1 MESATMKEKQPFK
14 PRWSWA
20 FIPPSL
26 IIGAAILLIP
36 LFAAMTMQSLT
47 RQKTET
53 TRLLLEKGEA
63 LIRSFEAGA
72 RTGAWLRWD
81 AWQLQKLLIETAQQP
96 GIDYF
101 IITDVAGA
109 ILADSDPYR
118 IGDFY
123 GTDLDLKGLTTMKTI
138 QWRQVANTEGAD
150 TFEVYRRF
158 APTTEPFVVW
168 EGRENHAD
176 SPGFVIFVGLDM
188 GPVLAARKADERNT
202 IWMAVLLI
210 GVGLSGII
218 SLLLAQGYKTTRQ
231 TLSRVQAFS
240 AHLMENM
247 PMGLVVINPQGKII
261 AFNKTASAIL
271 TLPVREVRERTA
283 AAILPPACLEIIG
296 SLGEG
301 RGLMAKE
308 MDCPLGNGRTVPLE
322 IIASRLQD
330 PQGDFLGVVILF
342 RDISDVQA
350 LKGEIARTQHLAALG
365 SLAAGVAHEIRNP
378 LSSIKGFATY
388 FKERYREVPADLET
402 AEIMIGEV
410 ERLNRVIGQLL
421 EFARPTTLNLEKGS
435 LTALVEEVLKII
447 AGEMGEKEIA
457 LRKELTV
464 MPDISFDKDKMKQ
477 VFLNLFLNALGAM
490 DKGGSLSVKSRP
502 LNKQWLQVE
511 IIDTGTGIG
520 KEDLGRI
527 FDPYFTTKPSGTGLG
542 MAIVQKILTAHHG
555 EIKLESDWGKGTR
568 VIILLSSG
576 TGAPIMANASIKGR
590 NPSFPPVDS

>member
-1 MESATMKEKQPFK
+1 MKAKQSMK
-14 PRWSWA
+14 HRWSWA
-20 FIPPSL
+20 FIPPWI

-36 LFAAMTMQSLT
+36 LFAVMTMQSLN

-72 RTGAWLRWD
+72 RTGAGLRWD

-101 IITDVAGA
+101 IITNAAGT

-123 GTDLDLKGLTTMKTI
+123 GTDLDLKGLATKKTI
-138 QWRQVANTEGAD
+138 QWRQVANTDGAD
-150 TFEVYRRF
+150 TFEVFRRF
-158 APTTEPFVVW
+158 TPTPEPFAIW
-168 EGRENHAD
+168 EGTKHHAD
-176 SPGFVIFVGLDM
+176 FPGFVIFVGMDM
-188 GPVLAARKADERNT
+188 GPVLAARKADEEHT

-210 GVGLSGII
+210 GVGLSGVI
-218 SLLLAQGYKTTRQ
+218 SLLLAQGYKTTRKS
-231 TLSRVQAFS
+231 LSRVQAFS
-240 AHLMENM
+240 DHLMENI

-261 AFNKTASAIL
+261 TFNKTASAIL
-271 TLPVREVRERTA
+271 ALPVNETGERAT
-283 AAILPPACLEIIG
+283 AAILPSACLEIV
-296 SLGEG
+296 SRLAEG
-301 RGLMAKE
+301 NGLIAKE
-308 MDCPLGNGRTVPLE
+308 MDCPLRNGQTVPLE

-330 PQGDFLGVVILF
+330 PQGEILGVVILL
-342 RDISDVQA
+342 RDISDLLA
-350 LKGEIARTQHLAALG
+350 MKGEIARTQHLAALG

-388 FKERYREVPADLET
+388 FKERYREIPADRET

-421 EFARPTTLNLEKGS
+421 EFARPTTLHLEKGS
-435 LTALVEEVLKII
+435 IPALVKDVLKII
-447 AGEMGEKEIA
+447 TGEMGEREIV
-457 LRKELTV
+457 LERELTTL
-464 MPDISFDKDKMKQ
+464 PDISFDKDKMKQ
-477 VFLNLFLNALGAM
+477 VFLNLFLNALEAM
-490 DKGGSLSVKSRP
+490 NEGGSLTVKAGP
-502 LNKQWLQVE
+502 LNEQWLQIE
-511 IIDTGTGIG
+511 IIDTGTGIA

-555 EIKLESDWGKGTR
+555 EIKLESEPGKGTR
-568 VIILLSSG
+568 TIILLPSG
-576 TGAPIMANASIKGR
+576 SEETLTNDTSAKSRKTPAPRG
-590 NPSFPPVDS
+590 DG

>member
-1 MESATMKEKQPFK
+1 MKAKQPFK

-20 FIPPSL
+20 FIPPSI

-36 LFAAMTMQSLT
+36 LFAAMTMQSLN

-101 IITDVAGA
+101 IITDAAGT

-123 GTDLDLKGLTTMKTI
+123 GTDLDLKGLTTTKTI
-138 QWRQVANTEGAD
+138 RWRQVANTEGTD

-158 APTTEPFVVW
+158 TPTTEPFAVW
-168 EGRENHAD
+168 EGRKNHAD
-176 SPGFVIFVGLDM
+176 SPGFVIFVGMDM
-188 GPVLAARKADERNT
+188 GPVLTAQKADEKNT

-210 GVGLSGII
+210 GVGLSGVI
-218 SLLLAQGYKTTRQ
+218 SLLLAQGYKTTRKS
-231 TLSRVQAFS
+231 LSRVQAFS
-240 AHLMENM
+240 EHLMENM
-247 PMGLVVINPQGKII
+247 PMGLVVINPQEQII

-271 TLPVREVRERTA
+271 TLPLSEARERQA

-301 RGLMAKE
+301 RGLIAKE
-308 MDCPLGNGRTVPLE
+308 MDCPLGNGRTVHLE

-330 PQGDFLGVVILF
+330 PRGDVLGAVILL
-342 RDISDVQA
+342 RDISDVQV
-350 LKGEIARTQHLAALG
+350 LKKEIARTQHLAALG

-388 FKERYREVPADLET
+388 FKERYRAVPADLET

-421 EFARPTTLNLEKGS
+421 EFARPTTLTLEKGS
-435 LTALVEEVLKII
+435 LTALVEEALKII

-457 LRKELTV
+457 LRKELTAL
-464 MPDISFDKDKMKQ
+464 PDISFDKDKMKQ

-490 DKGGSLSVKSRP
+490 DNGGALTVKSRP
-502 LNKQWLQVE
+502 VNEQWLQIE
-511 IIDTGTGIG
+511 IIDTGPGIA

-555 EIKLESDWGKGTR
+555 EIKLESEWGKGTR
-568 VIILLSSG
+568 AIILLPSG
-576 TGAPIMANASIKGR
+576 TGDALMT
-590 NPSFPPVDS
+590 D

>member
-1 MESATMKEKQPFK
+1 MKAKQPMK
-14 PRWSWA
+14 HRWSWA
-20 FIPPSL
+20 FIPPWI

-36 LFAAMTMQSLT
+36 LFAAMTMQSIN

-72 RTGAWLRWD
+72 RTGAGLRWN

-101 IITDVAGA
+101 IITDAAGT

-123 GTDLDLKGLTTMKTI
+123 GTNLDLKGLTTTNTV
-138 QWRQVANTEGAD
+138 QWRQVANTDGAD

-158 APTTEPFVVW
+158 APTPEPFTVW
-168 EGRENHAD
+168 ESKRYHAD
-176 SPGFVIFVGLDM
+176 SPGFVIFVGMDM
-188 GPVLAARKADERNT
+188 GPVLAARKADEEHT
-202 IWMAVLLI
+202 IWMAVILI
-210 GVGLSGII
+210 GVGLSGVI
-218 SLLLAQGYKTTRQ
+218 SLLLAQGYKTTRKS
-231 TLSRVQAFS
+231 LSRVQAFS
-240 AHLMENM
+240 DHLMENM
-247 PMGLVVINPQGKII
+247 PMGLVVINPRGKII

-271 TLPVREVRERTA
+271 ALPVNEAREQAA
-283 AAILPPACLEIIG
+283 AAILPPSCLEIIG
-296 SLGEG
+296 TLSEG
-301 RGLMAKE
+301 QGFVAKE
-308 MDCPLGNGRTVPLE
+308 MDCPLRNGRTVPLE

-330 PQGDFLGVVILF
+330 PGGEILGVVILF
-342 RDISDVQA
+342 RDISDFQA

-388 FKERYREVPADLET
+388 FKERYREIPADRET

-421 EFARPTTLNLEKGS
+421 EFARPTTLHLEKGS
-435 LTALVEEVLKII
+435 LAALVEDVLKII
-447 AGEMGEKEIA
+447 AGEMGEKGIA
-457 LRKELTV
+457 LERELMTL
-464 MPDISFDKDKMKQ
+464 PDISFDRDKMKQ

-490 DKGGSLSVKSRP
+490 DEGGRLTVKARP
-502 LNKQWLQVE
+502 VNGQWLGIE
-511 IIDTGTGIG
+511 IVDTGTGIAR
-520 KEDLGRI
+520 EDLGRI

-555 EIKLESDWGKGTR
+555 EIKMESEPGQGTR
-568 VIILLSSG
+568 AIILLPSG
-576 TGAPIMANASIKGR
+576 NDERNEKG
-590 NPSFPPVDS
+590 

>member
-1 MESATMKEKQPFK
+1 MKAKQLMK

-20 FIPPSL
+20 FIPPWI

-36 LFAAMTMQSLT
+36 LFAVMTMQSLN

-72 RTGAWLRWD
+72 RTGAGLRWD

-101 IITDVAGA
+101 IITDATGT

-123 GTDLDLKGLTTMKTI
+123 GTDLDLKGLTTTKTI
-138 QWRQVANTEGAD
+138 QWRQVANTDGAD

-158 APTTEPFVVW
+158 APTPEPFTIW
-168 EGRENHAD
+168 KGGGNHAE
-176 SPGFVIFVGLDM
+176 SRGFVIFVGMDM
-188 GPVLAARKADERNT
+188 GPVLAARRADEEHT
-202 IWMAVLLI
+202 IWMSVLLI
-210 GVGLSGII
+210 GVGLSGVI
-218 SLLLAQGYKTTRQ
+218 SLLLAQGYKTTRKS
-231 TLSRVQAFS
+231 LSRVQAFS
-240 AHLMENM
+240 DHLMENM
-247 PMGLVVINPQGKII
+247 PMGLVVINAQGKII
-261 AFNKTASAIL
+261 AFNKTASAIMA
-271 TLPVREVRERTA
+271 LPVSEARERTA
-283 AAILPPACLEIIG
+283 ASILPPSCLEIVSSID
-296 SLGEG
+296 EG
-301 RGLMAKE
+301 QELIAKE
-308 MDCPLGNGRTVPLE
+308 MDCPLRNGRMVPLE

-330 PQGDFLGVVILF
+330 PQGEILGVVILF
-342 RDISDVQA
+342 RDISDLQA

-388 FKERYREVPADLET
+388 FKERYREIPADRET

-421 EFARPTTLNLEKGS
+421 EFARPTTLHLEKGS
-435 LTALVEEVLKII
+435 LAALVEDVLKII
-447 AGEMGEKEIA
+447 AGEMAAKKIA
-457 LRKELTV
+457 LGKELTAL
-464 MPDISFDKDKMKQ
+464 PDISFDKDKMKQ
-477 VFLNLFLNALGAM
+477 VFLNIFLNALGAM
-490 DKGGSLSVKSRP
+490 NEGGNLTVKARP
-502 LNKQWLQVE
+502 VSEQWLEIE
-511 IIDTGTGIG
+511 IIDTGTGIAR
-520 KEDLGRI
+520 EDLGRI

-555 EIKLESDWGKGTR
+555 EIKMESEPGKGTR
-568 VIILLSSG
+568 AIILLPSG
-576 TGAPIMANASIKGR
+576 SEER
-590 NPSFPPVDS
+590 NEEGKS

>member
-1 MESATMKEKQPFK
+1 MKAKQSMK

-20 FIPPSL
+20 FIPPWI
-26 IIGAAILLIP
+26 IIGSAILLIP
-36 LFAAMTMQSLT
+36 LFAVMTVQSLN

-72 RTGAWLRWD
+72 RTGAGLRWD

-101 IITDVAGA
+101 IITDAAGT

-123 GTDLDLKGLTTMKTI
+123 GTDLDLKSLAATKTI
-138 QWRQVANTEGAD
+138 QWRQVGNTDGAD

-158 APTTEPFVVW
+158 APTPEPFTVW
-168 EGRENHAD
+168 EGRKNHAD
-176 SPGFVIFVGLDM
+176 SQGFVIFVGMDM
-188 GPVLAARKADERNT
+188 GPVLAARKDDEEHT
-202 IWMAVLLI
+202 IWMAVVLI
-210 GVGLSGII
+210 SVGLSGVI
-218 SLLLAQGYKTTRQ
+218 SLLLAQGYKTTRKS
-231 TLSRVQAFS
+231 LSRVQAFS
-240 AHLMENM
+240 DHLMENM
-247 PMGLVVINPQGKII
+247 PMGLVVINPQEKII

-271 TLPVREVRERTA
+271 ALPVNEARERTA
-283 AAILPPACLEIIG
+283 TAILPPACLEIIG
-296 SLGEG
+296 SLTEG
-301 RGLMAKE
+301 QEFIAKE
-308 MDCPLGNGRTVPLE
+308 MDCPLRNGRTVPLE
-322 IIASRLQD
+322 VIASRLQD
-330 PQGDFLGVVILF
+330 PQGEILGVVILF
-342 RDISDVQA
+342 RDISDIQA
-350 LKGEIARTQHLAALG
+350 LKGEIARTQHLAAIG

-421 EFARPTTLNLEKGS
+421 EFARPTTLHLEKGS
-435 LTALVEEVLKII
+435 IASLVEDALKII
-447 AGEMGEKEIA
+447 AGEMGGKKIT
-457 LRKELTV
+457 LQKEL
-464 MPDISFDKDKMKQ
+464 MALPDISFDKDKMKQ

-490 DKGGSLSVKSRP
+490 DKGGGLTIKAEPV
-502 LNKQWLQVE
+502 NEQWLRID
-511 IIDTGTGIG
+511 IIDTGTGIA

-555 EIKLESDWGKGTR
+555 EIKLESEPGQGTR
-568 VIILLSSG
+568 ATILLPSG
-576 TGAPIMANASIKGR
+576 TDER
-590 NPSFPPVDS
+590 NEERKS

>member
-1 MESATMKEKQPFK
+1 MKVKQALK

-20 FIPPSL
+20 FIPPWI

-36 LFAAMTMQSLT
+36 LFAVMTMQSLN

-53 TRLLLEKGEA
+53 TRLLMEKGEA

-72 RTGAWLRWD
+72 RTGAGLRWD

-101 IITDVAGA
+101 IITDTAGT

-123 GTDLDLKGLTTMKTI
+123 GTDLDLKDLATTKTI
-138 QWRQVANTEGAD
+138 QWRQVANTDGAD

-158 APTTEPFVVW
+158 APTPEPFTVW
-168 EGRENHAD
+168 EGRKNPAD
-176 SPGFVIFVGLDM
+176 SPGFVIFVGMDM
-188 GPVLAARKADERNT
+188 GPVLAARKADEEHT
-202 IWMAVLLI
+202 IWMAVVLI
-210 GVGLSGII
+210 SVGLSGVI
-218 SLLLAQGYKTTRQ
+218 SLLLAQGYKTTKKS
-231 TLSRVQAFS
+231 LSRVQAFS
-240 AHLMENM
+240 DHLMENM
-247 PMGLVVINPQGKII
+247 PMGLVVINPHGKII

-271 TLPVREVRERTA
+271 ALPVSEARERTA
-283 AAILPPACLEIIG
+283 AAILPPTCLEIIG
-296 SLGEG
+296 SLDEG
-301 RGLMAKE
+301 QEFVAKE
-308 MDCPLGNGRTVPLE
+308 MDCPLRNGQTVPLE
-322 IIASRLQD
+322 VIASRLHD
-330 PQGDFLGVVILF
+330 PRGEILGVVILF
-342 RDISDVQA
+342 RDISNLQD

-388 FKERYREVPADLET
+388 FKERYREVAADLET

-421 EFARPTTLNLEKGS
+421 EFARPTALHLERGS
-435 LTALVEEVLKII
+435 LAALVEEVLKIV
-447 AGEMGEKEIA
+447 AGEREEKKIEI
-457 LRKELTV
+457 RKELTAL
-464 MPDISFDKDKMKQ
+464 PDISFDKDKMKQ

-490 DKGGSLSVKSRP
+490 DNGGVLTIKARP
-502 LNKQWLQVE
+502 IDKQWLGIE
-511 IIDTGTGIG
+511 IIDTGTGIA

-555 EIKLESDWGKGTR
+555 EIKLESEPGQGTR
-568 VIILLSSG
+568 AMILLPSG
-576 TGAPIMANASIKGR
+576 TDETLAT
-590 NPSFPPVDS
+590 DSRHNGG

>member
-1 MESATMKEKQPFK
+1 MKAKEPMKY
-14 PRWSWA
+14 RWSWA
-20 FIPPSL
+20 FIPPWI

-36 LFAAMTMQSLT
+36 LFAVMTMQSLN

-72 RTGAWLRWD
+72 RTGAGLRWD

-101 IITDVAGA
+101 IITDAAGT

-123 GTDLDLKGLTTMKTI
+123 GTDLDLKGLTTAKTI
-138 QWRQVANTEGAD
+138 QWRQVANTDGAD

-158 APTTEPFVVW
+158 APTSEPFTVW
-168 EGRENHAD
+168 GDRKNAVD
-176 SPGFVIFVGLDM
+176 APGFAIFVGMDM
-188 GPVLAARKADERNT
+188 GPVLAARKADEEHT
-202 IWMAVLLI
+202 IWMAVVLI
-210 GVGLSGII
+210 SVGLSGVI
-218 SLLLAQGYKTTRQ
+218 SLLLAQGYKTTRKS
-231 TLSRVQAFS
+231 LSRIQAFS
-240 AHLMENM
+240 DHLMENM
-247 PMGLVVINPQGKII
+247 PMGLIAINTHGKII
-261 AFNKTASAIL
+261 AFNKAASAIL
-271 TLPVREVRERTA
+271 ALPVSEARERTA
-283 AAILPPACLEIIG
+283 AVILPPACLEIIG
-296 SLGEG
+296 SLDKGQEFI
-301 RGLMAKE
+301 AKE

-330 PQGDFLGVVILF
+330 PRGEILGIVILF
-342 RDISDVQA
+342 RDISDLQA
-350 LKGEIARTQHLAALG
+350 LKGEIARTRHLAALG

-388 FKERYREVPADLET
+388 FKERYREVSADRET

-421 EFARPTTLNLEKGS
+421 EFARPTTLHLEKGS
-435 LTALVEEVLKII
+435 LTALVEEVLKIV
-447 AGEMGEKEIA
+447 AGEREEKKIEI
-457 LRKELTV
+457 RKELTAL
-464 MPDISFDKDKMKQ
+464 PDISFDKDKMKQ
-477 VFLNLFLNALGAM
+477 VFLNLLLNALGAM
-490 DKGGSLSVKSRP
+490 DNGGVLTVKARP
-502 LNKQWLQVE
+502 VDKQWLGIE
-511 IIDTGTGIG
+511 IIDTGTGIA

-555 EIKLESDWGKGTR
+555 EIKLESEPAQGTR
-568 VIILLSSG
+568 AMILL
-576 TGAPIMANASIKGR
+576 
-590 NPSFPPVDS
+590 PSETDETLMTN

>member
-1 MESATMKEKQPFK
+1 MKAKRPMK
-14 PRWSWA
+14 HRSSWA
-20 FIPPSL
+20 FIPPWI

-36 LFAAMTMQSLT
+36 LFAVMTMQSLN

-72 RTGAWLRWD
+72 RTGAGLRWD

-101 IITDVAGA
+101 IITDAAGK

-123 GTDLDLKGLTTMKTI
+123 GSDLDLKGLATTKAI
-138 QWRQVANTEGAD
+138 QWRQVANTDGAD

-158 APTTEPFVVW
+158 APTTEPFTVW
-168 EGRENHAD
+168 EERE
-176 SPGFVIFVGLDM
+176 SPAGTAGFVIFVGMDM
-188 GPVLAARKADERNT
+188 GPVLAARKADEKNT

-210 GVGLSGII
+210 GVGLSGFI
-218 SLLLAQGYKTTRQ
+218 SLLLAQGYKATRQ
-231 TLSRVQAFS
+231 SLSRVQAFS
-240 AHLMENM
+240 DHLMENM
-247 PMGLVVINPQGKII
+247 PMGLVVINPQEKII

-271 TLPVREVRERTA
+271 AIPVGEARERTA
-283 AAILPPACLEIIG
+283 TAILPPTCLEIIG
-296 SLGEG
+296 NLA
-301 RGLMAKE
+301 RGNGLIAKE

-330 PQGDFLGVVILF
+330 HRGDFLGVVILF

-388 FKERYREVPADLET
+388 FKERYREMPADLET

-421 EFARPTTLNLEKGS
+421 EFARPTSLHLENGS
-435 LTALVEEVLKII
+435 LAALIEEVLKIV
-447 AGEMGEKEIA
+447 AGEMVEKDIA
-457 LRKELTV
+457 LQRELTDL
-464 MPDISFDKDKMKQ
+464 PEISFDKDKMKQ

-490 DKGGSLSVKSRP
+490 DKGGVLTVKARP
-502 LNKQWLQVE
+502 VKGQWLQIE
-511 IIDTGTGIG
+511 IIDTGTGIA

-555 EIKLESDWGKGTR
+555 EIKVESEPGTGTR
-568 VIILLSSG
+568 AMILLPTG
-576 TGAPIMANASIKGR
+576 TVER
-590 NPSFPPVDS
+590 NEEG

>member
-1 MESATMKEKQPFK
+1 MKAKQPIK
-14 PRWSWA
+14 SRWSWA
-20 FIPPSL
+20 FIPPWI

-36 LFAAMTMQSLT
+36 LFAVMTMQSLN

-72 RTGAWLRWD
+72 RTGAGLRWD
-81 AWQLQKLLIETAQQP
+81 AFQLQKLLIETAQQP

-101 IITDVAGA
+101 IITDAAGT

-123 GTDLDLKGLTTMKTI
+123 GTDLDLKRLATTKTI
-138 QWRQVANTEGAD
+138 QWRQVANTDGAD

-158 APTTEPFVVW
+158 APTPEPFTVW
-168 EGRENHAD
+168 KGRKNHAD
-176 SPGFVIFVGLDM
+176 SPGFVIFVGMDM
-188 GPVLAARKADERNT
+188 GPVLAARKADEKHT
-202 IWMAVLLI
+202 IWMATLLI
-210 GVGLSGII
+210 FVGLSGVI
-218 SLLLAQGYKTTRQ
+218 SLLLAQGYMTTRKS
-231 TLSRVQAFS
+231 LSRVQAFS
-240 AHLMENM
+240 DHLMENM
-247 PMGLVVINPQGKII
+247 PMGLVVINPQEKII

-271 TLPVREVRERTA
+271 SLPVNEARERAA
-283 AAILPPACLEIIG
+283 AAILPPPCLEIIG
-296 SLGEG
+296 SLAAGQE
-301 RGLMAKE
+301 LIAKE
-308 MDCPLGNGRTVPLE
+308 MECPLRNGRTVPLE

-330 PQGDFLGVVILF
+330 PGGEILGVVILF
-342 RDISDVQA
+342 RDISDLQA
-350 LKGEIARTQHLAALG
+350 LKREIARTQHLAALG

-388 FKERYREVPADLET
+388 FKERYREIPADRET

-421 EFARPTTLNLEKGS
+421 EFARPTTLHLEKGS
-435 LTALVEEVLKII
+435 IAVLVEDVLKII
-447 AGEMGEKEIA
+447 AGEMGEKKIA
-457 LRKELTV
+457 LRKELTAL
-464 MPDISFDKDKMKQ
+464 PDISFDKDKMKQ

-490 DKGGSLSVKSRP
+490 DKGGTLTVKAP
-502 LNKQWLQVE
+502 PVNEQWLQIE
-511 IIDTGTGIG
+511 IIDTGTGIA

-555 EIKLESDWGKGTR
+555 EIKLESEPGKGTR
-568 VIILLSSG
+568 ATILLPSG
-576 TGAPIMANASIKGR
+576 TDER
-590 NPSFPPVDS
+590 NKEEKS